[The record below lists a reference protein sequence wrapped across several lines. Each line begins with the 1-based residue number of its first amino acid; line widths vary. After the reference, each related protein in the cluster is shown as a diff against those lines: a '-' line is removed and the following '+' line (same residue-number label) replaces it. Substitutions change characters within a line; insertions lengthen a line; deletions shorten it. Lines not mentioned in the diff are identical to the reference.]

1 VNIKTLSAVAI
12 VTAALAAPASAQYER
27 VWGPGGKLWFGGDF
41 GVATEAAKGSRGSDP
56 RLHGL

>member
-27 VWGPGGKLWFGGDF
+27 VWGPRWKAMIRRRLWCC
-41 GVATEAAKGSRGSDP
+41 
-56 RLHGL
+56 H